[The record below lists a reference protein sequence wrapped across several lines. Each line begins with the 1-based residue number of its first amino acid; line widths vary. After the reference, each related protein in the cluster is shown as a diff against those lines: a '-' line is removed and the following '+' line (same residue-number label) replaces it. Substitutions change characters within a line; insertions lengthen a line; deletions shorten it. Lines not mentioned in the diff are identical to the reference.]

1 MIKITAM
8 AGSKRGFYMERHV
21 RGLKKFF
28 AEFKTFITR
37 GNVLDMAVGVIVGGA
52 FTAIVNGL
60 SDFILKPLINWLL
73 VVVLGGNGLEGAITM
88 LSPAYTLAED
98 GTILLNSAGEKVID
112 LANSIYIDW
121 GAFVS
126 AIFNFLLVAFALF
139 VIVRT
144 INNVAK
150 ARELARLEIEEEVN
164 EKKAILKI
172 ARMQKV
178 SRKQAKKI
186 YEEKVEAAKAA
197 KAEEERLAAEKA
209 AAEEAAAKAAAEEK
223 AMANT
228 RLLEEIRDLL
238 KNRA

>member
-1 MIKITAM
+1 
-8 AGSKRGFYMERHV
+8 MERHV

-60 SDFILKPLINWLL
+60 SNFILTPLINWLL
-73 VVVLGGNGLEGAITM
+73 AALTDGKGLEGAITM
-88 LSPAYTLAED
+88 LSPAYALAED
-98 GTILLNSAGEKVID
+98 GTILLDETGKKVID

-121 GAFVS
+121 GAFVG
-126 AIFNFLLVAFALF
+126 AIINFLLIAFTLF

-150 ARELARLEIEEEVN
+150 ARELARLELEEEVN
-164 EKKAILKI
+164 EKKAIKKI
-172 ARMQKV
+172 RKEQKV
-178 SRKQAKKI
+178 SKKEAKKI
-186 YEEKVEAAKAA
+186 YEEKVAAAEAK

-209 AAEEAAAKAAAEEK
+209 AAEEAAAKAAEEEK